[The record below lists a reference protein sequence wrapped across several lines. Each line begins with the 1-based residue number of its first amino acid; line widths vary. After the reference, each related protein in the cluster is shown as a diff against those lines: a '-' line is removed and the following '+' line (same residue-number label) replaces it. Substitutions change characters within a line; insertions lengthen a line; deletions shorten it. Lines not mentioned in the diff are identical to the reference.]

1 MPTLLL
7 NSYIMARLNGILT
20 KLQGSVGSFTFKQNG
35 GQTVVSEK
43 ITQTTNAKTNGQQKQ
58 RMKWTNVIR
67 LYQVLTPYLKL
78 AFGGAR
84 NGRSDY
90 NKFVSVNLGKAPVYL
105 TKQEAQAG
113 ACLVAPYEVSH
124 GLIKS
129 ISVSGKGNQ
138 AVTDISLGDLAIT
151 DETMVKEFSNAVVQN
166 NGLYEYGDQITFFL
180 VRQEVNDVTMLPMAV
195 VEACCVVL
203 DKASESK
210 LLTVVDARGFSVQDG
225 HLAAQAAHDF
235 GDHGLVWIHS
245 RKQAAKTLVSTQHLI
260 CENNLMKEYQGQA
273 AYQRATDSYGGVS
286 DVYLRPNG
294 VLNPVE
300 NSVPVA
306 PSVEGKKTLRLSA
319 SPANSGTVSGGGSFD
334 KGSRVSIHAVAS
346 GDYTFSRWSDGDT
359 SASRTVTVNGDMS
372 LTAYFT
378 KTTSGGESSETNPDG
393 GDGNLGD

>member
-1 MPTLLL
+1 
-7 NSYIMARLNGILT
+7 MARLNGILT

-67 LYQVLTPYLKL
+67 MYQVLTPYLKL

-90 NKFVSVNLGKAPVYL
+90 NKFVSANLGKAPVYL

-113 ACLVAPYEVSH
+113 ASIVASYEVTH
-124 GLIKS
+124 GSIKS
-129 ISVSGKGNQ
+129 IKINGKGNQ

-151 DETMVKEFSNAVVQN
+151 DETTVKEFSNAVVQN
-166 NGLYEYGDQITFFL
+166 NSLYEYGDQITFFL

-210 LLTVVDARGFSVQDG
+210 LLTVVDARGFSVQEG

-300 NSVPVA
+300 NSVPGT

-346 GDYTFSRWSDGDT
+346 G
-359 SASRTVTVNGDMS
+359 
-372 LTAYFT
+372 
-378 KTTSGGESSETNPDG
+378 GESSETNPDG

>member
-1 MPTLLL
+1 
-7 NSYIMARLNGILT
+7 MARLNGILT

-43 ITQTTNAKTNGQQKQ
+43 ITQRINAKTNGQLKQ

-67 LYQVLTPYLKL
+67 MYQALTPYLKL

-90 NKFVSVNLGKAPVYL
+90 NQFVSVNLGMEPAYL
-105 TKQEAQAG
+105 TKQEAQTG
-113 ACLVAPYEVSH
+113 ACLVAPYEVTR
-124 GLIKS
+124 GLLMP

-151 DETMVKEFSNAVVQN
+151 DETTVKEFSNAVVQN

-180 VRQEVNDVTMLPMAV
+180 VRQEVNDVTMLPMAAV
-195 VEACCVVL
+195 DASCVVL
-203 DKASESK
+203 DKASKAK
-210 LLTVVDARGFSVQDG
+210 LLTVVDARGFSVQEG
-225 HLAAQAAHDF
+225 RLAVQTTHEF

-245 RKQAAKTLVSTQHLI
+245 RKEAAKTLVSTQHLI
-260 CENNLMKEYQGQA
+260 CENDLMKEYQGQA
-273 AYQRATDSYGGVS
+273 AYQRATESYGGVS

-300 NSVPVA
+300 NSVPAA

-319 SPANSGTVSGGGSFD
+319 SPVNGGTVSGAGSFD
-334 KGSRVSIHAVAS
+334 KGSRVSISAVAS

-359 SASRTVTVNGDMS
+359 SASRTVTVNEDLS

-378 KTTSGGESSETNPDG
+378 KTTSGGESSGTNPDG
-393 GDGNLGD
+393 GDGTLGD

>member
-1 MPTLLL
+1 
-7 NSYIMARLNGILT
+7 MARLNGILT

-90 NKFVSVNLGKAPVYL
+90 NKFVSANLSKAPVYL

-113 ACLVAPYEVSH
+113 SCIVAPYEVTH
-124 GLIKS
+124 GSIKP
-129 ISVSGKGNQ
+129 ISVNGKGNQ

-151 DETMVKEFSNAVVQN
+151 DETTVKEFSNAVVQN

-180 VRQEVNDVTMLPMAV
+180 VRQEVNDVTMLPMAEV
-195 VEACCVVL
+195 DACCVVL
-203 DKASESK
+203 DKASEAK
-210 LLTVVDARGFSVQDG
+210 LFTVVDARGFSVQEG
-225 HLAAQAAHDF
+225 RLAALAAHEF
-235 GDHGLVWIHS
+235 GDHGLVWVHS

-260 CENNLMKEYQGQA
+260 CENNLLKEYQGQA

-300 NSVPVA
+300 GSVPVA
-306 PSVEGKKTLRLSA
+306 PSGEGKKTLRLSA
-319 SPANSGTVSGGGSFD
+319 SPDQRWNGLGGWFLRQGEPREHQCR
-334 KGSRVSIHAVAS
+334 GLGRLYLQPLERWGHVGVA
-346 GDYTFSRWSDGDT
+346 YRDG
-359 SASRTVTVNGDMS
+359 
-372 LTAYFT
+372 
-378 KTTSGGESSETNPDG
+378 E
-393 GDGNLGD
+393 

>member
-1 MPTLLL
+1 
-7 NSYIMARLNGILT
+7 MARLNGILT

-67 LYQVLTPYLKL
+67 MYQVLTPYLKL
-78 AFGGAR
+78 AFSGAR

-90 NKFVSVNLGKAPVYL
+90 NKFVSANLGKAPVYL

-113 ACLVAPYEVSH
+113 ASIVAPYEVTH
-124 GLIKS
+124 GSIKP

-180 VRQEVNDVTMLPMAV
+180 VRQEVNDVTMLPMAAV
-195 VEACCVVL
+195 DACCVVL
-203 DKASESK
+203 DKASEAK
-210 LLTVVDARGFSVQDG
+210 LLTVVDARGFSVQEG
-225 HLAAQAAHDF
+225 RLAAQATHEF

-245 RKQAAKTLVSTQHLI
+245 RKEAAKTLVSTQLLI
-260 CENNLMKEYQGQA
+260 CKNNLLKEYQGQA

-319 SPANSGTVSGGGSFD
+319 SPVNGGTVSGGGSFD
-334 KGSRVSIHAVAS
+334 KGSRVSISAVAS

-359 SASRTVTVNGDMS
+359 SASRTVTVNEDLS

-393 GDGNLGD
+393 GGGNLGD

>member
-1 MPTLLL
+1 MV
-7 NSYIMARLNGILT
+7 SRR
-20 KLQGSVGSFTFKQNG
+20 QNG

-138 AVTDISLGDLAIT
+138 AVTDINLGDLAIT

-166 NGLYEYGDQITFFL
+166 NSLYEYGDQITFFL
-180 VRQEVNDVTMLPMAV
+180 VRQEVNDVTMLPMAAV
-195 VEACCVVL
+195 DACCVLPMAAVDACCVVL
-203 DKASESK
+203 DKASEAK
-210 LLTVVDARGFSVQDG
+210 LLTVVDARGFSVQEG

-300 NSVPVA
+300 NSVPGT

-319 SPANSGTVSGGGSFD
+319 SPANGGTVSGGGSFD

>member
-1 MPTLLL
+1 
-7 NSYIMARLNGILT
+7 MARLNGILT

-67 LYQVLTPYLKL
+67 MYQVLTPYLKL

-90 NKFVSVNLGKAPVYL
+90 NQFVSVNLGMEPAYL

-113 ACLVAPYEVSH
+113 ACLVAPYEVTR
-124 GLIKS
+124 GLIKP

-151 DETMVKEFSNAVVQN
+151 DETTVKEFSNAVVQN
-166 NGLYEYGDQITFFL
+166 NALYEYGDQITFFL
-180 VRQEVNDVTMLPMAV
+180 VRQDVNDVTMLPMAEV
-195 VEACCVVL
+195 DACCVVL
-203 DKASESK
+203 DKASKTK
-210 LLTVVDARGFSVQDG
+210 LLTVVDDRGFSVQEG
-225 HLAAQAAHDF
+225 RLAAQAANDF

-245 RKQAAKTLVSTQHLI
+245 RKEAAKTLVSTQHLI
-260 CENNLMKEYQGQA
+260 CENNLLKEYQGQA

-294 VLNPVE
+294 VLKPVE
-300 NSVPVA
+300 VPVA

-319 SPANSGTVSGGGSFD
+319 SPVNGGTVSGGGSFD
-334 KGSRVSIHAVAS
+334 KGSRVSINAVAS

-359 SASRTVTVNGDMS
+359 SASRTVTVNEDQS

-378 KTTSGGESSETNPDG
+378 KTTSGGESSGTNPDG
-393 GDGNLGD
+393 GDGTLGD

>member
-1 MPTLLL
+1 
-7 NSYIMARLNGILT
+7 MARLNGILT

-138 AVTDISLGDLAIT
+138 AVTDINLGDLAIT

-210 LLTVVDARGFSVQDG
+210 LLTVVDARGFSVQEG

-260 CENNLMKEYQGQA
+260 CENDLLKEYQGQA

-294 VLNPVE
+294 VLNPV
-300 NSVPVA
+300 PGT
-306 PSVEGKKTLRLSA
+306 PSVEGKKTLRRSA
-319 SPANSGTVSGGGSFD
+319 SPVNGGTVSGGGSFD

>member
-1 MPTLLL
+1 
-7 NSYIMARLNGILT
+7 MARLNGILT

-43 ITQTTNAKTNGQQKQ
+43 ITQRINAKTNGQLKQ

-67 LYQVLTPYLKL
+67 MYQALTPYLKL

-90 NKFVSVNLGKAPVYL
+90 NQFVSVNLGMEPAYL
-105 TKQEAQAG
+105 TKQEAQTG
-113 ACLVAPYEVSH
+113 ACLVAPYEVTR
-124 GLIKS
+124 GLLMP

-151 DETMVKEFSNAVVQN
+151 DETTVKEFSNAVVQN

-210 LLTVVDARGFSVQDG
+210 LLTVVDARGFSVQEG

-260 CENNLMKEYQGQA
+260 CENNLLKEYQGQA

-300 NSVPVA
+300 NSVPGT

>member
-1 MPTLLL
+1 
-7 NSYIMARLNGILT
+7 MARLNGILT

-67 LYQVLTPYLKL
+67 MYQVLTPYLKL

-166 NGLYEYGDQITFFL
+166 NSLYEYGDQITFFL

-195 VEACCVVL
+195 VEA
-203 DKASESK
+203 
-210 LLTVVDARGFSVQDG
+210 
-225 HLAAQAAHDF
+225 
-235 GDHGLVWIHS
+235 
-245 RKQAAKTLVSTQHLI
+245 
-260 CENNLMKEYQGQA
+260 
-273 AYQRATDSYGGVS
+273 
-286 DVYLRPNG
+286 
-294 VLNPVE
+294 
-300 NSVPVA
+300 
-306 PSVEGKKTLRLSA
+306 
-319 SPANSGTVSGGGSFD
+319 
-334 KGSRVSIHAVAS
+334 
-346 GDYTFSRWSDGDT
+346 
-359 SASRTVTVNGDMS
+359 
-372 LTAYFT
+372 
-378 KTTSGGESSETNPDG
+378 
-393 GDGNLGD
+393 